1 MTVYG
6 AHCCQ
11 CSDYG
16 LFRLHHPNA
25 TKLLTF
31 RNARSKSIEGTLF
44 VLMTLGDD
52 RTVRATY
59 VAGHRAHASEPVDA

>member
-1 MTVYG
+1 
-6 AHCCQ
+6 
-11 CSDYG
+11 
-16 LFRLHHPNA
+16 LHHPNA